1 MIWIIVTKEEFEHQ
15 FRDLTKKD
23 KPLAERLAKA
33 ILKLEENPYLGKP
46 LSHDLSGLWSLRVG
60 KYRVIYE
67 IKENEKKVIL
77 RAVSH
82 KKRAIKRQYPAL
94 LEIP

>member
-1 MIWIIVTKEEFEHQ
+1 MIWIIVTKEEFERQ

-46 LSHDLSGLWSLRVG
+46 LSHDLSGL
-60 KYRVIYE
+60 
-67 IKENEKKVIL
+67 
-77 RAVSH
+77 
-82 KKRAIKRQYPAL
+82 
-94 LEIP
+94 

>member
-1 MIWIIVTKEEFEHQ
+1 MTWTIVTKEEFEHQ

-46 LSHDLSGLWSLRVG
+46 LSYDLSGLRSLRVG
-60 KYRVIYE
+60 KYRILYE
-67 IKENEKKVIL
+67 INENEKKVIL

-82 KKRAIKRQYPAL
+82 RKRSY
-94 LEIP
+94 

>member
-1 MIWIIVTKEEFEHQ
+1 MIWIIVTKEEFERQ

-46 LSHDLSGLWSLRVG
+46 LSYDLSGLRSLRVG
-60 KYRVIYE
+60 KYRIIYE
-67 IKENEKKVIL
+67 INENEKKVIL
-77 RAVSH
+77 MAVSH
-82 KKRAIKRQYPAL
+82 RKKSY
-94 LEIP
+94 

>member
-1 MIWIIVTKEEFEHQ
+1 MIWIIVTKEEFERQ

-46 LSHDLSGLWSLRVG
+46 LSYDLSGLRSLRVG
-60 KYRVIYE
+60 KYRIIYE
-67 IKENEKKVIL
+67 INENEKKVIL
-77 RAVSH
+77 MAVSH
-82 KKRAIKRQYPAL
+82 RKRSY
-94 LEIP
+94 

>member
-1 MIWIIVTKEEFEHQ
+1 MIIWVIVTKEEFERQ

-46 LSHDLSGLWSLRVG
+46 LSYDLSGLRSLRVG
-60 KYRVIYE
+60 KYRIIYE
-67 IKENEKKVIL
+67 INENEKKVIL
-77 RAVSH
+77 MAVSH
-82 KKRAIKRQYPAL
+82 RKRSY
-94 LEIP
+94 

>member
-1 MIWIIVTKEEFEHQ
+1 MIWIIVTKEEFERQ

-46 LSHDLSGLWSLRVG
+46 LSYDLSGLRSLRVG
-60 KYRVIYE
+60 KYRIIYK
-67 IKENEKKVIL
+67 INENEKKVIL
-77 RAVSH
+77 MAVSH
-82 KKRAIKRQYPAL
+82 RKKSY
-94 LEIP
+94 

>member
-33 ILKLEENPYLGKP
+33 ILKLEENLYLGKP
-46 LSHDLSGLWSLRVG
+46 LSHDLSGLWSLRGVNTG
-60 KYRVIYE
+60 LSTKST
-67 IKENEKKVIL
+67 KT
-77 RAVSH
+77 
-82 KKRAIKRQYPAL
+82 KRRPF
-94 LEIP
+94 

>member
-1 MIWIIVTKEEFEHQ
+1 MVWIIVTKEEFERQ

-46 LSHDLSGLWSLRVG
+46 LSYDLSGLRSLRVG
-60 KYRVIYE
+60 KYRIIYE
-67 IKENEKKVIL
+67 INENEKKVIL
-77 RAVSH
+77 MAVSH
-82 KKRAIKRQYPAL
+82 RKKSY
-94 LEIP
+94 

>member
-1 MIWIIVTKEEFEHQ
+1 MTWTIVTKEEFERQ

-46 LSHDLSGLWSLRVG
+46 LSYDLSGLRSLRVG
-60 KYRVIYE
+60 KYRIIYE
-67 IKENEKKVIL
+67 INENERKVIL
-77 RAVSH
+77 LAVAH
-82 KKRAIKRQYPAL
+82 RKKSY
-94 LEIP
+94 